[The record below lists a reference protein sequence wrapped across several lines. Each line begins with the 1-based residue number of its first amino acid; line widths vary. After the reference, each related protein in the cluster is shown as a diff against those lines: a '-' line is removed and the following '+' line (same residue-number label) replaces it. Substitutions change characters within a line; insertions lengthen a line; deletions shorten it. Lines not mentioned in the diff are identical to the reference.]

1 MMNSQTYVSDPRLWE
16 AFYKNMAEK
25 KFDPYKYKPK
35 QIGRGRKRQRSYVIP
50 LRPHSQLESTVNST
64 HVTPIAAVEERAKTE
79 HANDIKEGVPS
90 VKVDSKS
97 IKRPCSGSSVIP
109 TKKRKT
115 AARSNQRQKKK
126 KTKSRKL
133 AKQRKSIKTKPVAKK
148 RQIPVKKTKSAQVK
162 KFKID
167 AYKSIFRE

>member
-126 KTKSRKL
+126 PKSRKL
-133 AKQRKSIKTKPVAKK
+133 AKQRKSIKTKPV
-148 RQIPVKKTKSAQVK
+148 TKANTCQENKVSSSE
-162 KFKID
+162 KIQD
-167 AYKSIFRE
+167 